1 METQTTQK
9 NNVPKKGGF
18 STTKRKVLFSLFAIF
33 ILTVSFAGISFAKK
47 IHDLKK
53 EGPIGILI
61 DKVTEGMTLSNQ
73 QKAQLTALKTD
84 IRTKMESKKPVRKE
98 KFDRFINEF
107 RKDNLDKTSLE
118 NMFQQN
124 QNERNEM
131 RDFAENKIVEF
142 HNILT
147 PEQRVQAADKMTS
160 LREKIV
166 ERIEKFNPEK

>member
-1 METQTTQK
+1 METQMTQK
-9 NNVPKKGGF
+9 NNGTKKGIF
-18 STTKRKVLFSLFAIF
+18 STAKRKILFSLLAFL

-61 DKVTEGMTLSNQ
+61 DKVTEDMKLTND
-73 QKAQLTALKTD
+73 QKARISALKTD
-84 IRTKMESKKPVRKE
+84 IKEKMESKKPVRKE
-98 KFDRFINEF
+98 KFDKFISEF
-107 RKDNLDKTSLE
+107 TKDNLDKASLE

-124 QNERNEM
+124 QAERNEM
-131 RDFAENKIVEF
+131 KDYVESKIVEF

-147 PEQRVQAADKMTS
+147 PEQRKQAADKMTS

-166 ERIEKFNPEK
+166 DRIEHFNPEK

>member
-9 NNVPKKGGF
+9 NNVTKKGFF